1 MAKKNV
7 RKQAMSL
14 LSLLATIVVVAGGYL
29 LSDNKSSNIADYS
42 YYVNQ
47 SKASESTP
55 SQELASSVLTEDVKS
70 NWEIRLNGMALEH
83 LLLTVI
89 KRI

>member
-29 LSDNKSSNIADYS
+29 LSDNKSSNVADYS

-47 SKASESTP
+47 SKASEGTP
-55 SQELASSVLTEDVKS
+55 SQ
-70 NWEIRLNGMALEH
+70 
-83 LLLTVI
+83 
-89 KRI
+89 

>member
-1 MAKKNV
+1 
-7 RKQAMSL
+7 MSL

-29 LSDNKSSNIADYS
+29 LSDNKSSNVADYS

-47 SKASESTP
+47 SKASEGTP
-55 SQELASSVLTEDVKS
+55 NQELASSVLTEDVKS
-70 NWEIRLNGMALEH
+70 NWEIRLNGIVLER
-83 LLLTVI
+83 LLLTGI